1 MMGRISIAIF
11 FIFVLMIIFSGSV
24 VAGVNMKEGL
34 WEITTQME
42 MPGMPMQ
49 LPPQVR
55 NKCITKKDMVPQKT
69 EPDQDCKWLK
79 KDIKGDTV
87 TWKALCQTDEGPVEF
102 NGKVTYKGETFDGV
116 LIMKQSDMEITNK
129 MSGRW
134 IGKCK

>member
-1 MMGRISIAIF
+1 MLRRMFIVT
-11 FIFVLMIIFSGSV
+11 IFVFVVVGVCSGSV
-24 VAGVNMKEGL
+24 FADINMKEGL

-49 LPPQVR
+49 LPPQIR

-69 EPDQDCKWLK
+69 EPDQNCKWLK

-87 TWKALCQTDEGPVEF
+87 VWKAVCQTDEGPVEF
-102 NGKVTYKGETFDGV
+102 NGKVTYKGKTFDGV